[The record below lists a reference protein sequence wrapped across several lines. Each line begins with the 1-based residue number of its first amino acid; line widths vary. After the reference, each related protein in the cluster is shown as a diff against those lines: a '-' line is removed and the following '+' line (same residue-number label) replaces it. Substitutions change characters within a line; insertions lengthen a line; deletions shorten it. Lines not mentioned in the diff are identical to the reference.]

1 MSTKAT
7 NKGDLSD
14 AKLLSIA
21 KERVRDGL
29 TGSDSVLKSKRI
41 RTLKYYNGEEPARLS
56 PGSSSFVSRD
66 VFDTVEARKASML
79 EAFSGNTR
87 PVRFTPQSPE
97 DVQAAEQ
104 ATAYTDYVIFRQNNG
119 YALFHDVIH
128 NGLLTRAGI
137 VQVSWK
143 EDIREVD
150 YDLTGQPRDVALMF
164 ILQNKDKLVSWSFEP
179 SADDPNGLGDATI
192 TLRQDFSQVVIDLV
206 PSEEFG
212 VSSQSTDLNS
222 APAVW
227 RKQARYL
234 SDLYRAGYDKNV
246 LKNLTADDGEPFE
259 DWERSER
266 FWDIGQSVGEENLER
281 AKRVTVYDC
290 YVRVDSADPASSQT
304 DIYHVVYAQDQ
315 ILKREKVSRHPFIA
329 FVPMRVPSRFWG
341 ADFAATVI
349 PIQIA
354 QTMLTRSI
362 IDHAS
367 ITTNPRFTV
376 LRGGLVNPVELT
388 DPRLGGVVNITRPN
402 AVQPLVN
409 PPLNGMVF
417 QTMSKMEAMKESITG
432 TSDLQQGLSKDVLSS
447 QNSSDLVQAMAT
459 LGQQRAKIMARN
471 FANFLSELY
480 LSCYQLITENE
491 KQAKIIEV
499 SGGFIYCNPVAWAE
513 RTMVTVDFALGYN
526 ELEKE
531 ASDLVQYDQYM
542 SSDQSMQ
549 PYYTAQ
555 ERYNLW
561 SDVFTLKR
569 KNITRYLKDPSTV
582 QLPQGPSPSQ
592 QFQMD
597 LAQREVAVKEMNAQ
611 AAMSKAQ
618 TAQQVAVSKG
628 QSTAVGNI
636 IKQEQ
641 MRLKAAQAEHKAN
654 IETGQLAIAAQAVH
668 QKGAEKKVVLNEQ

>member
-1 MSTKAT
+1 MTAKTS
-7 NKGDLSD
+7 KGLSD
-14 AKLLSIA
+14 TKLLSIT

-29 TGSDSVLKSKRI
+29 CGDDSVLKNKR
-41 RTLKYYNGEEPARLS
+41 LKTMRYYNGSEPARLS
-56 PGSSSFVSRD
+56 AGSSSFVSRD
-66 VFDTVEARKASML
+66 VFDTVESRKASML
-79 EAFSGNTR
+79 EAFTGNTR
-87 PVRFTPQSPE
+87 PVRFTPSGPD

-104 ATAYTDYVIFRQNNG
+104 ATSYTDYVIFRQNGG
-119 YALFHDVIH
+119 YNLFHDVIH

-143 EDIREVD
+143 EDVREVD
-150 YDLTGQPRDVALMF
+150 YDLSGQPKEVAIMF
-164 ILQNKDKLVSWSFEP
+164 IMQNRDKLVSWSFVPKEE
-179 SADDPNGLGDATI
+179 DPQGEGDATI

-212 VSSQSTDLNS
+212 VSSQATSLAD

-234 SDLYRAGYDKNV
+234 SDLYRAGYDEKA
-246 LKNLTADDGEPFE
+246 LANLTSDSGEAFS

-266 FWDIGQSVGEENLER
+266 FEDIGQAANEEDFER

-290 YVRVDSADPASSQT
+290 YVRVDAGDPSSKQT
-304 DIYHVVYAQDQ
+304 DIYHVVYAQDV

-329 FVPMRVPSRFWG
+329 YTPMRVPSRFWG
-341 ADFAATVI
+341 GDFAATVI
-349 PIQIA
+349 PIQVA

-367 ITTNPRFTV
+367 ITSNPRYTV

-402 AVQPLVN
+402 AVTPLVN

-432 TSDLQQGLSKDVLSS
+432 TSDLQQGLNKDVISS

-471 FANFLSELY
+471 FATFLSELY
-480 LSCYQLITENE
+480 LSCYQLVTENE

-499 SGGFIYCNPVAWAE
+499 SGGFLYCNPVVWAE
-513 RTMVTVDFALGYN
+513 RTMVSVDFALGYN

-542 SSDQSMQ
+542 SADASMQ

-555 ERYNLW
+555 ERYNVW

-569 KNITRYLKDPSTV
+569 KANISRYLKDPTTV
-582 QLPQGPSPSQ
+582 QLPQGPSAQ
-592 QFQMD
+592 DQFQMQMAD
-597 LAQREVAVKEMNAQ
+597 RAMKVKEMNAQ
-611 AAMSKAQ
+611 ATVSKAG

-641 MRLKAAQAEHKAN
+641 MRLKE
-654 IETGQLAIAAQAVH
+654 EQAVH
-668 QKGAEKKVVLNEQ
+668 KAGIERAQVVIAAHAVDQKGTEKKVVMNEQ